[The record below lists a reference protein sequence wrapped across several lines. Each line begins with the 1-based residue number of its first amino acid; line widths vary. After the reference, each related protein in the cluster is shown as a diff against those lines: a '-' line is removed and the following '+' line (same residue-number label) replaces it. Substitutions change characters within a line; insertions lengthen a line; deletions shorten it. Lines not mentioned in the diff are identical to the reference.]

1 MDVWTL
7 MDAHALTLGKSYPGP
22 GMGEEWLL
30 MTRDVQPLSSSATLS
45 GLSTSGNSAPLW
57 SHSQRD
63 HEQSS

>member
-45 GLSTSGNSAPLW
+45 GLSTSGQLCTPVVSFTTGP
-57 SHSQRD
+57 
-63 HEQSS
+63 